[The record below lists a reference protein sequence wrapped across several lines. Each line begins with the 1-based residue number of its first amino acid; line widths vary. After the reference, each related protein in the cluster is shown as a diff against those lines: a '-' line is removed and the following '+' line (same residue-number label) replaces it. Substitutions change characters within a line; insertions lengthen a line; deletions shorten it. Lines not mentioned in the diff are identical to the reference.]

1 MIAIDKVTEWVA
13 SEKSLTFAT
22 WSLVIATIAL
32 VMDSWLKGREQQKRW
47 DSEDQRSAEQTEL
60 QLTRWK
66 EEDARRHFQ
75 ESPHVAFGLQAV
87 DHKLRIWCA
96 NVGAVAFVIESV
108 VLRDLNGQT
117 MEHSEVSVL
126 PSGSLESFSLAQ
138 MKLASYYGEKVFE
151 VRLRIKVAEKTIVTQ
166 PSCFTL
172 NIGFRGDLAS
182 VVEGTG
188 EQVSKM
194 CPTCEHIA
202 VFQFDDASSME
213 ELRAK
218 VAKGVAQIATVCPS
232 HAAPG
237 LRWMMDP
244 YGKKYQVAQAVAE

>member
-1 MIAIDKVTEWVA
+1 MIAIDKVTDWVS

-22 WSLVIATIAL
+22 WALVIATIAL

-47 DSEDQRSAEQTEL
+47 DSEDERSREQTEL
-60 QLTRWK
+60 QLTRWR
-66 EEDARRHFQ
+66 EEDQRRHFQ
-75 ESPHVAFGLQAV
+75 ESPHVAFGLEAA

-108 VLRDLNGQT
+108 VLQDLNGQT

-151 VRLRIKVAEKTIVTQ
+151 VRLRIKVAEKTILTS

-182 VVEGTG
+182 VAEGTS

-202 VFQFDDASSME
+202 VFQFADASSLE
-213 ELRAK
+213 ELRTK
-218 VAKGVAQIATVCPS
+218 VAAGVSVIAAQCPS
-232 HAAPG
+232 HVAPG
-237 LRWMMDP
+237 LLWMMDP
-244 YGKKYQVAQAVAE
+244 FGKKYQVAGAAE